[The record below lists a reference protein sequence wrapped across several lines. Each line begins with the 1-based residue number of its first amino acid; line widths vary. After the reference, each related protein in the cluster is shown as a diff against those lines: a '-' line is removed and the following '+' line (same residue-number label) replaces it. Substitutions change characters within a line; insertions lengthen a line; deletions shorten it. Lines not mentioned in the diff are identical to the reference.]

1 MTFYRV
7 CAILKQKRNKIT
19 CIAVYIV
26 NTFESEDLQMKK
38 ISLLVAICM
47 FLTVM
52 VPHVMADSSEEM
64 TAAIALVKERVEIP
78 ENCTEFWGNKSLFN
92 KNESKW
98 EFRWETPEGA
108 ASAGYVSVTMRENG
122 IIESVYSHTSGE
134 EQAYKAGKTLP
145 KISEAE
151 ALQIAV
157 HYSAKINP
165 SICAE
170 YAEGAKAAWW
180 GDRYSVTIPRTVGGV
195 PVYNNSATVQI
206 SSQTG
211 NVVNYNLTHNDKAV
225 FQPSANPMSAE
236 EAQNA
241 YMHLGY
247 LKKEY
252 RIFEDKVLL
261 VYTPGNAENLIDA
274 TTGAPYIPKHE
285 ESFRGTANDMV
296 MKEEAAAAGKAELT
310 PQERKAV
317 EEAAGLIT
325 YAEAT
330 EIIKG
335 VPQFYMPD
343 DMILEVGNTY
353 KTAKGQYIIRIS
365 LQSSATDSYARVY
378 GELDGETG
386 EILYFNASD
395 KMHTEQKVDAE
406 AATATFAAFA
416 ETYLTAYAKHLVAKE
431 AELTENAAFIK
442 AERTENSI
450 PVYGNGVSVTVEPGG
465 KITHFALNWDRD
477 AVFPSAE
484 NSISSAA
491 AYAILYANAIPEF
504 YYYATGE
511 AADPIYAMGAH
522 DFAFIAAE
530 DGALLSYSGKPY
542 VKQNIKGYTDIAG
555 HYAEEAILALDSVGA
570 HLGGTAFMPD
580 AVMTQA
586 EFVTLV
592 SNCVM
597 GYYPLTDGSGADV
610 AKIYTYAVRNGI
622 LPKDEE
628 APDTPLTRETAV
640 AYLLR
645 AMGYG
650 DFAEIEGIFKCDF
663 ADADTINPAFYGYV
677 AIAKGLGII
686 NGDGS
691 GIFAPAR
698 EMTRGEGAVM
708 IYNYLK

>member
-1 MTFYRV
+1 
-7 CAILKQKRNKIT
+7 
-19 CIAVYIV
+19 
-26 NTFESEDLQMKK
+26 MKK

-47 FLTVM
+47 LLTVM
-52 VPHVMADSSEEM
+52 VPCVMADSSEEM
-64 TAAIALVKERVEIP
+64 TAAIALAKERVEIP
-78 ENCTEFWGNKSLFN
+78 ESYTEFWGNKSLVN
-92 KNESKW
+92 KNEARW
-98 EFRWETPEGA
+98 DFRWETPED
-108 ASAGYVSVTMRENG
+108 ASLRGSVSVTMRGNG
-122 IIESVYSHTSGE
+122 IIEAVYSYTSGE
-134 EQAYKAGKTLP
+134 EQLYKSGKTLP

-157 HYSAKINP
+157 SYGAKINP
-165 SICAE
+165 SISAE

-180 GDRYSVTIPRTVGGV
+180 GDRYAVTIPRTVGGIT
-195 PVYNNSATVQI
+195 VYNNSATVQVNG
-206 SSQTG
+206 QTG
-211 NVVNYNLTHNDKAV
+211 KIENYSLSHNEKAV
-225 FQPSANPMSAE
+225 FQPVIGVISVG

-241 YMHLGY
+241 YARHGY
-247 LKKEY
+247 MKKEY
-252 RIFEDKVLL
+252 RIFDNKAVL

-274 TTGAPYIPKHE
+274 ATGAPYIPKYE
-285 ESFRGTANDMV
+285 ETFRGTANDMV

-365 LQSSATDSYARVY
+365 LQSNAEDSYARVY

-395 KMHTEQKVDAE
+395 KMNAEAKTDAE
-406 AATATFAAFA
+406 KAVAVYTAFA
-416 ETYLTAYAKHLVAKE
+416 EAYLSAYIPSL
-431 AELTENAAFIK
+431 AERK
-442 AERTENSI
+442 AETMEHAVYINAERMENGI
-450 PVYGNGVSVTVEPGG
+450 PVFGNGVSVTVEPSG
-465 KITHFALNWDRD
+465 KITHYSLNWNRD
-477 AVFPSAE
+477 IAFPTAE
-484 NSISSAA
+484 NSISAEA
-491 AYAILYANAIPEF
+491 AYSVLYNNAAPQL
-504 YYYATGE
+504 YYYAIGE
-511 AADPIYAMGAH
+511 KADPIYAMGTYG
-522 DFAFIAAE
+522 FAFVAAE
-530 DGALLSYSGKPY
+530 DGTLLSYSGNLY
-542 VKQNIKGYTDIAG
+542 VEENIKGYTDIRG

-570 HLGGTAFMPD
+570 HLGGTEFMPD
-580 AVMTQA
+580 AKITQS
-586 EFVTLV
+586 EFVSLV

-597 GYYPLTDGSGADV
+597 GYYPLIDGSGADV
-610 AKIYTYAVRNGI
+610 EKIYTHAVRNGV

-628 APDTPLTRETAV
+628 APDVPLVRERAV

-650 DFAEIEGIFKCDF
+650 DFAEINGIFKCDF
-663 ADADTINPAFYGYV
+663 SDADAITPALYGYV

-691 GIFAPAR
+691 GNFAPDR
-698 EMTRGEGAVM
+698 EVTRGEAAVM